1 MIETLFLYYIM
12 SNATKNSK
20 GNRFMRFMK
29 APIRVLIK
37 ARDFYMKSMTEC
49 STRFDYGGMAMG
61 CPTAQVPSALP
72 RSFSTSSVKS
82 SSSSNNDDYR
92 ELVRAASARSTSAYS
107 RKMEDLGRKQQQI
120 NSTGANNEMMN
131 RSRSVGIGRIDED
144 KACEFG
150 EEDVKVN
157 KNLFPRSKS
166 SAVAR
171 RTTS

>member
-1 MIETLFLYYIM
+1 MRFCCYNYTM
-12 SNATKNSK
+12 SNAIKSSK
-20 GNRFMRFMK
+20 GSRFSRFMK

-37 ARDFYMKSMTEC
+37 ARDFYIKSMTEC

-92 ELVRAASARSTSAYS
+92 ELMRAASARSTFAYN
-107 RKMEDLGRKQQQI
+107 KNMEDLGRKQQI
-120 NSTGANNEMMN
+120 NSTGANSAMMN

-150 EEDVKVN
+150 EEDVN
-157 KNLFPRSKS
+157 KNMYPRSRS

-171 RTTS
+171 RTTF

>member
-1 MIETLFLYYIM
+1 MRFCCYNYMM
-12 SNATKNSK
+12 SNANKSSK
-20 GNRFMRFMK
+20 GSRFSRFMK

-37 ARDFYMKSMTEC
+37 ARDFYIKSMTEC

-92 ELVRAASARSTSAYS
+92 ELMRAASARSTFAYN
-107 RKMEDLGRKQQQI
+107 KNMEDLGRKQQI
-120 NSTGANNEMMN
+120 NSTEANNAMMN

-150 EEDVKVN
+150 EEDVN
-157 KNLFPRSKS
+157 KNMYPRSRS